1 MNVDELVAKLQKA
14 NWAYRNTDTLLM
26 SDDEYDT
33 QLDMLRKL
41 APTHPFLNLIGA
53 KPDIG
58 SVILPVTMGS
68 LDKVKNGEGGLA
80 RWKKRSKADNV
91 MIAGKLDG
99 ISALLVC
106 DNSPR
111 LYLRGDGVTGVD
123 VSRILPSLKLPL
135 GKPCVIRGEL
145 ILPSDKTPPKSIGRS
160 LVNGW
165 VHRALDMSVAL
176 PSDLANVQ
184 FVGYQV
190 IEPIMSRGQQMVWL
204 TMNGFRV
211 PPFIPLPM
219 SKLDD
224 ASAFEQLQS
233 MRINC
238 RWPLDGIVIATD
250 TVPVNL
256 GGGEAKNPPDAIA
269 FKAALDEQMRE
280 TSVIGVEWNV
290 SRQGMYIPRIQIEAV
305 EIGGATIQWLS
316 GHNANL
322 IYENKIGPGA
332 RISIIRSGD
341 VIPALHS
348 VIQPCPE
355 GSMPAAGWSWD
366 SNHVHAVATAGGS
379 ELAAKALHHAIET
392 LGVEGIGPGLVGKA
406 VEAGFTTLRLT
417 LDADP
422 AKLGAAIG
430 AGRVGQF
437 LPSLKKAVASASPYV
452 LMIASNL
459 LPKGVGERKLR
470 PLFAIC
476 PDPRRWTLETFSKD
490 GMCSG
495 WTKES
500 CKSLIE
506 ALPPVLAWCSTINP
520 AWCSGVVAAGAS
532 ATAAAPQAPA
542 TAAQVQQMQ
551 RKVAF
556 TGVRPDSALQERMKA
571 AGWIMEDLTKE
582 TILLVTADGTK
593 ETGKVTLAKKRGV
606 EICSISEFR
615 GRC

>member
-1 MNVDELVAKLQKA
+1 
-14 NWAYRNTDTLLM
+14 
-26 SDDEYDT
+26 
-33 QLDMLRKL
+33 
-41 APTHPFLNLIGA
+41 
-53 KPDIG
+53 
-58 SVILPVTMGS
+58 
-68 LDKVKNGEGGLA
+68 
-80 RWKKRSKADNV
+80 
-91 MIAGKLDG
+91 
-99 ISALLVC
+99 
-106 DNSPR
+106 
-111 LYLRGDGVTGVD
+111 
-123 VSRILPSLKLPL
+123 
-135 GKPCVIRGEL
+135 
-145 ILPSDKTPPKSIGRS
+145 
-160 LVNGW
+160 
-165 VHRALDMSVAL
+165 
-176 PSDLANVQ
+176 
-184 FVGYQV
+184 
-190 IEPIMSRGQQMVWL
+190 
-204 TMNGFRV
+204 
-211 PPFIPLPM
+211 
-219 SKLDD
+219 
-224 ASAFEQLQS
+224 
-233 MRINC
+233 
-238 RWPLDGIVIATD
+238 
-250 TVPVNL
+250 
-256 GGGEAKNPPDAIA
+256 
-269 FKAALDEQMRE
+269 
-280 TSVIGVEWNV
+280 
-290 SRQGMYIPRIQIEAV
+290 V

-348 VIQPCPE
+348 VIQPCAE
-355 GSMPAAGWSWD
+355 ASMPAAGWSWD
-366 SNHVHAVATAGGS
+366 STHVHAVASRGGS

-437 LPSLKKAVASASPYV
+437 LPSLKKAVASANPYV

-500 CKSLIE
+500 CKALIE
-506 ALPPVLAWCSTINP
+506 ALPPVLAWCSAINP
-520 AWCSGVVAAGAS
+520 DWCSGVVAAGAS
-532 ATAAAPQAPA
+532 AVGAAPAPA
-542 TAAQVQQMQ
+542 LQVQMQ

-556 TGVRPDSALQERMKA
+556 TSVRPDSALQERMKA
-571 AGWIMEDLTKE
+571 AGWVMEDLTKE
-582 TILLVTADGTK
+582 TILLVTADGAK

-606 EICSISEFR
+606 EICTISEFR